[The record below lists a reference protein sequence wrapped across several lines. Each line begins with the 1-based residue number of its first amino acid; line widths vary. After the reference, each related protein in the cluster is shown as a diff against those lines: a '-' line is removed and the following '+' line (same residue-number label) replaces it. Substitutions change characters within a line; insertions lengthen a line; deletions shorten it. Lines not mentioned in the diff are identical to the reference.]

1 MKKKCGNSSADEACL
16 KVFGA
21 LTASVTH
28 EIKNTI
34 SIINENAGL
43 LKDLCDFAEDESGV
57 PVEHIDA
64 AADKMMK
71 QVERSDTILKNLNR
85 FAHSGDNIPSQAD
98 LLDILSLMVAL
109 TSRFAAMQKVSIKL
123 ECPSGIEVRTNLLI
137 FESLLFMTLRRMY
150 SACPEDSTLKIAGE
164 ADGEQFLVK
173 FMLVKGGTLECAH
186 SPGIEEQILAA
197 EVGAVCWSQE
207 GEIIIKLAACRR

>member
-1 MKKKCGNSSADEACL
+1 MKNKCETSSVDKVCL

-43 LKDLCDFAEDESGV
+43 LKDLCDFAEEESGV
-57 PVEHIDA
+57 PVEHVDA

-71 QVERSDTILKNLNR
+71 QVDRSNTILKNLNR
-85 FAHSGDNIPSQAD
+85 FAHSGDNIPGQAD
-98 LLDILSLMVAL
+98 LLDILSLMAAL
-109 TSRFAAMQKVSIKL
+109 TSRFAAMQKISLKL

-137 FESLLFMTLRRMY
+137 FESLLFTTLQSIY
-150 SACPEDSTLKIAGE
+150 TACPVDSTLKIQGE
-164 ADGEQFLVK
+164 ADEKQLLIR
-173 FMLVKGGTLECAH
+173 FMLEKDDVLECAH
-186 SPGIEEQILAA
+186 YPGVEEQTLAA
-197 EVGAVCWSQE
+197 EVGAECRSRE
-207 GEIIIKLAACRR
+207 GEILIELASCRQ